1 MAARS
6 GTTNGFRRGRA
17 ILPPQVRRIAASR
30 GIDLAR
36 LLSNWRELVGA
47 EIAEICRPVGVDG
60 GRGGLGA
67 TLTILSSGAR
77 APELDMQREAIRE
90 RINAA
95 CGRAAI
101 GRVRIT
107 QSDAA
112 GVLGAQPPEAE
123 PKPVPAPDRAAARM
137 AAQMVPQ
144 SGDAELRACL
154 EELALNVISRSRRN
168 RTKGNEQP

>member
-17 ILPPQVRRIAASR
+17 ILPPRVRSIAASR
-30 GIDLAR
+30 GVDVAR
-36 LLSNWRELVGA
+36 LLSNWRELVGG

-60 GRGGLGA
+60 GRGGLDA

-77 APELDMQREAIRE
+77 APELDMQRETIRE

-107 QSDAA
+107 QSAAA
-112 GVLGAQPPEAE
+112 GVFGAQPPKAE
-123 PKPVPAPDRAAARM
+123 PKPAPAPDPAAARM

-154 EELALNVISRSRRN
+154 EELALNVIRRRHAN

>member
-17 ILPPQVRRIAASR
+17 ILPPRVRSIAASR
-30 GIDLAR
+30 GVDVAR
-36 LLSNWRELVGA
+36 LLSNWRELVGG

-60 GRGGLGA
+60 GRGGLDA

-77 APELDMQREAIRE
+77 APELDMQRETIRE

-107 QSDAA
+107 QSAAA
-112 GVLGAQPPEAE
+112 GVFGAQPPKAE
-123 PKPVPAPDRAAARM
+123 PKPVPAPDPAAARM

-144 SGDAELRACL
+144 SGDAELRTCL
-154 EELALNVISRSRRN
+154 EELALNVIRRRHAN